1 MEYESP
7 YPLELEQ
14 LSQPY
19 SNLQKRL
26 TELTD
31 KLARINLVLDM
42 TLSNDMATERQRMAL
57 EAARAPHAW
66 LWLLALPSGHLH
78 NIKACEFE
86 VMLAVRLG
94 YEVEHLQIKQGQANC
109 QCNSA
114 LTVDHGMG
122 CASMQGSVVYQR
134 HNRLTAIFCQALAG
148 GECSQIK
155 VEPRGQFAGYG
166 QGSPDFVYRNARNKL
181 VFTDV
186 SVIAARGSANR
197 QHLMTKSLVLAKARE
212 KQKRS
217 ENDDRAKRNSADF
230 IPLVFEARGGFGD
243 AALKADR
250 TYDRSI
256 QPWEYNS
263 NFQYYMKAISV
274 ALIRGSAQN
283 LLLALQR
290 SH

>member
-1 MEYESP
+1 M
-7 YPLELEQ
+7 
-14 LSQPY
+14 
-19 SNLQKRL
+19 
-26 TELTD
+26 
-31 KLARINLVLDM
+31 
-42 TLSNDMATERQRMAL
+42 
-57 EAARAPHAW
+57 
-66 LWLLALPSGHLH
+66 PS
-78 NIKACEFE
+78 
-86 VMLAVRLG
+86 
-94 YEVEHLQIKQGQANC
+94 
-109 QCNSA
+109 
-114 LTVDHGMG
+114 
-122 CASMQGSVVYQR
+122 
-134 HNRLTAIFCQALAG
+134 LAG
-148 GECSQIK
+148 GECSQLK

-243 AALKADR
+243 ATVKFLKAAAKANH

-256 QPWEYNS
+256 QFWEYNS
-263 NFQYYMKAISV
+263 HFQYYMKAISV